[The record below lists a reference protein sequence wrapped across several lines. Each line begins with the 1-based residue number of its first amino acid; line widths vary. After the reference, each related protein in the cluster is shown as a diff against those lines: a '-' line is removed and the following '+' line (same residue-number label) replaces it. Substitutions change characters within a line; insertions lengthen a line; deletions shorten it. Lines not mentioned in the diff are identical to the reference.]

1 MGIKRALK
9 INFHLTFSFQQQKK
23 QLQNQVRFILRKYSK
38 TFKLNDKSN
47 LL

>member
-23 QLQNQVRFILRKYSK
+23 TTTKPSAVHFEKIFKNIQVKW
-38 TFKLNDKSN
+38 
-47 LL
+47 